1 MSLSSRNVNI
11 SEGKGIISGKDELE
25 GQRTSEK
32 SEDEADG
39 ETASQDG
46 PDQSSLVS
54 DSEEVDKDPITARF
68 CSKAEPCHRGGA
80 VGLCRRSQRGHS
92 KETSSSRTKEGRV
105 SRSSGRKYSTGA
117 PREGKEEEHVNVD
130 DTDGLHPLGDFDA
143 WRFRELVRIKRDR
156 GAEIAREQQ
165 REVDQRRA
173 LPEEQR
179 MKEDLAHAQR
189 SRDEKPKGGQRFL
202 QNFWHKE
209 CLPSDRETLKRHDL
223 TEATESAV
231 DVSPSNRHASKE
243 FREALEDE
251 VHSSARPRHHSLK
264 WRI

>member
-11 SEGKGIISGKDELE
+11 SEGIGIISGKDELE

-46 PDQSSLVS
+46 PDQRWTKIQLRPVS
-54 DSEEVDKDPITARF
+54 VP
-68 CSKAEPCHRGGA
+68 
-80 VGLCRRSQRGHS
+80 
-92 KETSSSRTKEGRV
+92 
-105 SRSSGRKYSTGA
+105 RKYSTGA

-202 QNFWHKE
+202 RNFWHKE

-231 DVSPSNRHASKE
+231 DVSPANRHASKE
-243 FREALEDE
+243 FWEALEDE
-251 VHSSARPRHHSLK
+251 VRSSARPRHHS
-264 WRI
+264 